1 VDTRAAQPRLTPS
14 LSLSPLL
21 DHVNGDA
28 IVADNL
34 PFDDAM
40 ETLLPEYLH
49 VRETIQSKESET
61 DEHVSI
67 ATPFGM
73 TLHDIA
79 GRAKLSDL

>member
-1 VDTRAAQPRLTPS
+1 MDTRAAQPRLIPS

-21 DHVNGDA
+21 DHVSSDLN
-28 IVADNL
+28 VASNF

-40 ETLLPEYLH
+40 ESLLPEYLH

-67 ATPFGM
+67 ATLFDM
-73 TLHDIA
+73 TRHDIA